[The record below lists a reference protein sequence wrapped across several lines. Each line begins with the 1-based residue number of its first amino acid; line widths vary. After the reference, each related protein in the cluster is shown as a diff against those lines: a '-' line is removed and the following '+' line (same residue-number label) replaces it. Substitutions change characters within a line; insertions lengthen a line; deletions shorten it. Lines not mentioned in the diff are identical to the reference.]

1 MWTSIKINK
10 REIIV
15 QAFINY
21 YIDSTISVLQKMCLI
36 LLFQVV
42 LTLLPEEADRLPFP
56 FHPEIGGLVCFQ
68 PVTQCRSSNLLVSLF
83 LLFINS
89 GGNLVKVTLKKSHE
103 SKITYMCTTHRTLA
117 CNVNFQILEEMTFHN
132 SHLFPMITSC
142 SSQTTW
148 WATKQNW
155 SMLLVRSMIRLRRY
169 FLHCLWV
176 HYFIEIRCCISCSD
190 TYFVCFLIIN
200 WLLD

>member
-1 MWTSIKINK
+1 MGGEQKKMWTSIKINK

-83 LLFINS
+83 LLFIKQWGKS
-89 GGNLVKVTLKKSHE
+89 CKSHIKE
-103 SKITYMCTTHRTLA
+103 ISREQNNIH
-117 CNVNFQILEEMTFHN
+117 VHN
-132 SHLFPMITSC
+132 TQNTS
-142 SSQTTW
+142 
-148 WATKQNW
+148 
-155 SMLLVRSMIRLRRY
+155 M
-169 FLHCLWV
+169 
-176 HYFIEIRCCISCSD
+176 
-190 TYFVCFLIIN
+190 
-200 WLLD
+200 